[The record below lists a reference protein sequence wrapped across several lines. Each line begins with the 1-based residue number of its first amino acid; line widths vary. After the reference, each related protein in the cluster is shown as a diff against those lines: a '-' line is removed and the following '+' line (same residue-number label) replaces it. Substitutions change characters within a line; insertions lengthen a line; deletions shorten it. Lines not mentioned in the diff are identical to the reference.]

1 MSALLPAGAAIAAA
15 LGLAGAAGLLHS
27 RRSGVLRDTAGPADL
42 DTTDLG
48 LSPTAPTIVHF
59 TAEWCGPCAAVR
71 RVVDQVCAE
80 LPQVAH
86 VEIDMDAAP
95 GAARRLSVLSLPTT
109 FIFDADGH
117 QRYRSSGVPKAA
129 DLRAAIEP
137 LLAAGPGGW
146 V

>member
-1 MSALLPAGAAIAAA
+1 MSALVTAAAAIAAA
-15 LGLAGAAGLLHS
+15 LGLAGAAGVLHN
-27 RRSGVLRDTAGPADL
+27 RRSGVLRDIADPADL

-48 LSPTAPTIVHF
+48 LSLTAPTIVHF

-71 RVVDQVCAE
+71 RVIDQVCAE
-80 LPQVAH
+80 LPEVAH

-95 GAARRLSVLSLPTT
+95 AAARKLSVLSLPTT
-109 FIFDADGH
+109 FIFDAAGR

-129 DLRAAIEP
+129 ELRAAIET

>member
-1 MSALLPAGAAIAAA
+1 MSALVPAGAAIAAA

-86 VEIDMDAAP
+86 IEIDMDAAP
-95 GAARRLSVLSLPTT
+95 GAARRLSVLSLPAT

>member
-1 MSALLPAGAAIAAA
+1 MSALVPAGAAIAAA

-80 LPQVAH
+80 LPQVVH

-117 QRYRSSGVPKAA
+117 QRDRSSGVPKAA

>member
-1 MSALLPAGAAIAAA
+1 MSALAPAGAAIAAA

>member
-1 MSALLPAGAAIAAA
+1 MSALVPAGAAIAAA

-95 GAARRLSVLSLPTT
+95 GAARRLSVLSVTGPPVCRR
-109 FIFDADGH
+109 
-117 QRYRSSGVPKAA
+117 QRTCGRRSNPYWPRGRAVGY
-129 DLRAAIEP
+129 DLVRARP
-137 LLAAGPGGW
+137 H
-146 V
+146 